1 VMPLLETVIGSAKS
15 IVIPFLVLGLVV
27 LIHELAHFL
36 TALRVGMKVIEFS
49 VFIGPAIWTK
59 VIGGIK
65 YSLRLIPF
73 GGYVRIYGM
82 ELDDPSELASPEAF
96 HNRPP
101 IHRLIVLAS
110 GSFANLLLAFLLLF
124 IYGLAITNMRS
135 TNTIARVAM
144 GMPASRAGIKPGDE
158 VIAIDGLQIRLDKD
172 WLEQL
177 RSSPSKTKRKL
188 KLKVLRGGKV
198 IECGV
203 DKVRQGDLLITI
215 SNIGRF
221 DADVIVSAISSS
233 PRKTI
238 TVKVRR
244 NGSILPLKVTPIAQ
258 EGIELREAEGR
269 GLKRMTKAMVVR
281 KERGIIGIELA
292 QAPSKERIA
301 IHERFITAVEIALGE
316 CAHITYGIVM
326 LFMRLSELHEAVGGP
341 IRVFWELKEHA
352 WLSFF
357 LQLRMMGALS
367 YVVGLFNLI
376 LPIPPLDGGRIT
388 LIIAE
393 ALFRHRINRKLE
405 LKLTLFGIILL
416 LTLVVLIS
424 ARDIGYILK
433 RAIGNW

>member
-1 VMPLLETVIGSAKS
+1 METVVGVTKS
-15 IVIPFLVLGLVV
+15 IVIPILVLGLVV

-49 VFIGPAIWTK
+49 VFIGPAIWTR

-65 YSLRLIPF
+65 YSLRMIPF

-82 ELDDPSELASPEAF
+82 EFDEPSELASPEAF

-101 IHRLIVLAS
+101 IHRFIVLAS
-110 GSFANLLLAFLLLF
+110 GSVANLLIAFLLLV
-124 IYGLAITNMRS
+124 IYGWAITNMRS

-144 GMPASRAGIKPGDE
+144 GMPASKAGIKPGDE
-158 VIAIDGLQIRLDKD
+158 IIAIDGLRIRLDKE

-177 RSSPSKTKRKL
+177 RSSPGKTKRGL
-188 KLKVLRGGKV
+188 KLKVLRGDKV

-203 DKVRQGDLLITI
+203 DEVRQGDSLIGI
-215 SNIGRF
+215 SNIGKF
-221 DADVIVSAISSS
+221 DADIIVAAISSS
-233 PRKTI
+233 PKKTI
-238 TVKVRR
+238 MVKVKR

-258 EGIELREAEGR
+258 EGIELREAKGK
-269 GLKRMTKAMVVR
+269 GLKRMTKATVVR
-281 KERGIIGIELA
+281 RERGIIGIELA

-301 IHERFITAVEIALGE
+301 FHERFITAVKIALSE

-326 LFMRLSELHEAVGGP
+326 LFMRLTELHEAVGGP

-352 WLSFF
+352 WLSLV
-357 LQLRMMGALS
+357 LQLRVMGALS

-388 LIIAE
+388 VLIVE
-393 ALFRHRINRKLE
+393 AILKHRINRRLE

-416 LTLVVLIS
+416 LTLVALIS

-433 RAIGNW
+433 RAIGTW